1 MDSFEMWT
9 AANSTMDRL
18 DAQTKDL
25 WVAVKGSRANF
36 SEIRQ
41 RVTKLFTEV
50 SDHTRQKHKETS
62 TQKKISKQ
70 ANINIK
76 HQAQAQ
82 A

>member
-18 DAQTKDL
+18 EAQTKDL

-50 SDHTRQKHKETS
+50 SNHTAETQRNFD
-62 TQKKISKQ
+62 TEKD
-70 ANINIK
+70 IK
-76 HQAQAQ
+76 TSQHQH
-82 A
+82 